1 MSSHVEGYR
10 ADLAQARRELA
21 AAQIAQSEA
30 EAATEVRKAR
40 GLLARLMAAWQGG
53 VSGPG
58 AGSQRRHPRRG

>member
-40 GLLARLMAAWQGG
+40 GLLARLWAAWRGG
-53 VSGPG
+53 VVWAKCP
-58 AGSQRRHPRRG
+58 